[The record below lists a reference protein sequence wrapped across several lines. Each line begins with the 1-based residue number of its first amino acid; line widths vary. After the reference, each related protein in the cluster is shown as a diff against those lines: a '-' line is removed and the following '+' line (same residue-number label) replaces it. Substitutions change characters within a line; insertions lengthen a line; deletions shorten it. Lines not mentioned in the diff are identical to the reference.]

1 MKLTIPLPLQPS
13 GSVQD
18 LLGGLL
24 NLDQVLAMRE
34 KRDMDIRR
42 KIQSETDKKKKFTR
56 AQSMHA

>member
-1 MKLTIPLPLQPS
+1 MTIPLHMQPS
-13 GSVQD
+13 ASVQD

-34 KRDMDIRR
+34 ERDMDIQR
-42 KIQSETDKKKKFTR
+42 KIQSETDKKKKFTT